1 MHRLL
6 KTNHNKIIFL
16 FFQLFVSGSIVSIFL
31 ILYLYLN
38 QKIPSDKG
46 GLVYIEQKLKQLENG
61 LNKHKLKFSEIKK
74 RIDTIKV
81 QGNENTIY
89 NEPNLKNELLERD
102 EIIPRHNEGTC
113 NINTDS
119 VPKPDIQMLDVYRDL
134 PFDNPGIC
142 FLVSINAL
150 ELINV
155 YFKMVGHGNKDG
167 RWNMIHI
174 IGTGIIN

>member
-1 MHRLL
+1 M
-6 KTNHNKIIFL
+6 
-16 FFQLFVSGSIVSIFL
+16 SIFL

-81 QGNENTIY
+81 HGNENTIY

-102 EIIPRHNEGTC
+102 EILPRRNEGTC

-134 PFDNPGIC
+134 PFDNPGIFSSC
-142 FLVSINAL
+142 LRES
-150 ELINV
+150 
-155 YFKMVGHGNKDG
+155 VGT
-167 RWNMIHI
+167 I
-174 IGTGIIN
+174 